1 MKNKKNIGLI
11 KVLLSKKQP
20 LLERSKRMYDL
31 EFFQNYFNEDCE
43 KYLRYVIKDENLNS
57 IDVFELASTI
67 GCDEAAFRIIYETN
81 PEFVIQDI
89 KSMFKYDLVDN
100 GKRLALDTPDLMN
113 LIRPD
118 YVGNSLLG
126 DYGLFEDYFP
136 DISDSYLESVLTERE
151 KMVLSKKSGIKTFE
165 FDKIDKGLI
174 NEVQNLLSW
183 SIRDVAED
191 EYMSMVMKDIGTYF
205 KTDDIKFEEG
215 YKGEML
221 LTVNIEN
228 FIKEILD
235 DYFNNV
241 SKETD
246 LIYGCTNFFCF
257 LTNMIDYSDNYDFI
271 YTNDFNDFYPDEK
284 RVETTFHQRFEDEIG

>member
-43 KYLRYVIKDENLNS
+43 KYLRYVIKDENLRP

-67 GCDEAAFRIIYETN
+67 GCDEAAYRIIYETN

-89 KSMFKYDLVDN
+89 KSMFRYDLVDD
-100 GKRLALDTPDLMN
+100 GERLALDTPDLMN

-118 YVGNSLLG
+118 YVGNSILSH
-126 DYGLFEDYFP
+126 DSFFEDYFP
-136 DISDSYLESVLTERE
+136 DVSDRFLESVLTDRE

-165 FDKIDKGLI
+165 YGKINEDLI
-174 NEVQNLLSW
+174 NEAKNLLSW
-183 SIRDVAED
+183 SIRDVAEN
-191 EYMSMVMKDIGTYF
+191 EYLSIVMKDIGTYF
-205 KTDDIKFEEG
+205 KTNDIKFEENG
-215 YKGEML
+215 KGEML
-221 LTVNIEN
+221 LTINIEN

-235 DYFNNV
+235 DYFNNI
-241 SKETD
+241 SEETD
-246 LIYGCTNFFCF
+246 LLYECSNFFCF
-257 LTNMIDYSDNYDFI
+257 LAYMIEYSDNYDFI
-271 YTNDFNDFYPDEK
+271 YTNDFNDFQPDEK
-284 RVETTFHQRFEDEIG
+284 EVETLFHERFEDEIG

>member
-20 LLERSKRMYDL
+20 LLERSERMYDL

-100 GKRLALDTPDLMN
+100 GERLALDTPDLMN

-136 DISDSYLESVLTERE
+136 DISDSYLESVLTKRE

-165 FDKIDKGLI
+165 FDKIDEGLI
-174 NEVQNLLSW
+174 NEVKNLLSW
-183 SIRDVAED
+183 SIRDVSED
-191 EYMSMVMKDIGTYF
+191 EYVSIVMKDIGAYF
-205 KTDDIKFEEG
+205 KTNDIKFEEG
-215 YKGEML
+215 HKGEML

-246 LIYGCTNFFCF
+246 LIYECTNFFCF

>member
-43 KYLRYVIKDENLNS
+43 KYLRYVIKDENLRP

-67 GCDEAAFRIIYETN
+67 GCDEAAYRIIYETD

-89 KSMFKYDLVDN
+89 KSMFRYDLVDD
-100 GKRLALDTPDLMN
+100 GERLALDTPDLMN

-118 YVGNSLLG
+118 YVGNSILSE
-126 DYGLFEDYFP
+126 YSLFEDYFP
-136 DISDSYLESVLTERE
+136 DISDRFLESVLTDRE

-165 FDKIDKGLI
+165 YDKINEDLI
-174 NEVQNLLSW
+174 NEVKNLLSW

-191 EYMSMVMKDIGTYF
+191 EYLSIVLKDIGTYF
-205 KTDDIKFEEG
+205 KTNDIKFEES
-215 YKGEML
+215 YKGETL
-221 LTVNIEN
+221 LTINMEN

-241 SKETD
+241 SEETD
-246 LIYGCTNFFCF
+246 LLYECSNFFCF
-257 LTNMIDYSDNYDFI
+257 LAYMIEYSDNYDFI
-271 YTNDFNDFYPDEK
+271 YTNDFNDYQPDEK
-284 RVETTFHQRFEDEIG
+284 EVEKVFHERFEYEIG